1 MNPTRIVVHN
11 TANDSSA
18 RNEIQYMINN
28 RNEVSYYYAI
38 DDKEI
43 VQGIPENRNTW
54 HAGDDG
60 KNHLKFDQE
69 KYNAYIKEQQ
79 KQEAMEE
86 GQKMQVELQQSIVL
100 SAAIDNQ
107 AFIMRYLYPEWSG
120 ESVSYNKNDR
130 FMYHDKFY
138 KVLQGHTSQADW
150 TPDTASSLYVEI
162 ADPAEEWP
170 EFKQPIGAHDAYA
183 KDAKVTFESKHYKS
197 LIDANVYSP
206 TAYPQGWE
214 LVE

>member
-1 MNPTRIVVHN
+1 MTNVYIKVGVDFNDILLICSGWTSETQIQVVLDGD
-11 TANDSSA
+11 TVDFSKLKGYVA
-18 RNEIQYMINN
+18 Y
-28 RNEVSYYYAI
+28 
-38 DDKEI
+38 
-43 VQGIPENRNTW
+43 
-54 HAGDDG
+54 AGDDG

-86 GQKMQVELQQSIVL
+86 AQKMQVELQQLVVL
-100 SAAIDNQ
+100 SSATDEQ

-120 ESVSYNKNDR
+120 ESVSYKKNDR
-130 FMYHDKFY
+130 FMYHNKFY
-138 KVLQGHTSQADW
+138 KVLQNHTSQADW

-162 ADPAEEWP
+162 ANPAEEWP
-170 EFKQPIGAHDAYA
+170 EFKQPTGAHDAYA
-183 KDAKVTFESKHYKS
+183 RGDKVTFEGKHYIS

-206 TAYPQGWE
+206 TAYPAGWQ